1 MPAGSG
7 TSTRRPVRVHAILI
21 HGMGRT
27 PLSMLRLASRLRE
40 AGMQTSLFG
49 YSVTFERFERCRQR
63 LERFIAARCGTGP
76 FVIVAHSLG
85 SVLARAALA
94 GKRRQ
99 PLAYFFLAPPT
110 RACRAARFFAPRLP
124 YRLLT
129 GEMGQLLADAQFMD
143 ALPAPEVPTRVYA
156 GTRGLPRR
164 WSPFGEQTND
174 GILTLDETAL
184 PRAGLVTVAAT
195 HTFIMNSRQVATDII
210 RTTLALAD
218 EVRPPGNDG

>member
-1 MPAGSG
+1 MPAGPG
-7 TSTRRPVRVHAILI
+7 PSTRDPARVRAILI

-27 PLSMLRLASRLRE
+27 PLSMLRLASRLRAAE
-40 AGMQTSLFG
+40 MHTSLFG
-49 YSVTFERFERCRQR
+49 YSVTFERFEGCRRR
-63 LERFIAARCGTGP
+63 LERFIEARCGSDP

-94 GKRRQ
+94 GKPRQ

-129 GEMGQLLADAQFMD
+129 GEMGQLLANAQFMD
-143 ALPAPEVPTRVYA
+143 GLPVPAVPTRVYA
-156 GTRGLPRR
+156 GTRGLPGR

-184 PRAGLVTVAAT
+184 PRTEVVTVAAT
-195 HTFIMNSRQVATDII
+195 HTFIMNSRQVAADII
-210 RTTLALAD
+210 RTTRALVDDARSP
-218 EVRPPGNDG
+218 ENDG